1 MYMIDSVFHT
11 PDEAELS
18 SPLYLTWA
26 GRRICKPDHA
36 IGPRVLPNYKIVLVV
51 EGSGF
56 FHLRGVDQLIRAG
69 DLFFCF
75 PDVMHHYFANANDP
89 WTIKWISF
97 NGSGCE
103 RIMRSLGV
111 SPTEPIFSDCMTAQ
125 LAQFM
130 DNIVDSLKRDSEYT
144 YAATG
149 YSYLIFDELLRIR
162 KNEGLAVTPMVAEEE
177 LLNKIKRFVQFN
189 YANDVSVDVIAAH
202 VNYSRSFV
210 SHFFKQ
216 HNGISLPQYVNELRI
231 QRACELLE
239 HTAMSNKQ
247 ISLSVGYS
255 DALYFIKVFKRLMLM
270 TPQRYRQ
277 NLLSKHTDAQ

>member
-1 MYMIDSVFHT
+1 M
-11 PDEAELS
+11 
-18 SPLYLTWA
+18 
-26 GRRICKPDHA
+26 
-36 IGPRVLPNYKIVLVV
+36 
-51 EGSGF
+51 
-56 FHLRGVDQLIRAG
+56 
-69 DLFFCF
+69 
-75 PDVMHHYFANANDP
+75 
-89 WTIKWISF
+89 
-97 NGSGCE
+97 
-103 RIMRSLGV
+103 
-111 SPTEPIFSDCMTAQ
+111 
-125 LAQFM
+125 
-130 DNIVDSLKRDSEYT
+130 
-144 YAATG
+144 
-149 YSYLIFDELLRIR
+149 IFDELLRIR

-277 NLLSKHTDAQ
+277 NLLLKHNDTQ